1 MKNFIAIGAMLQIT
15 AGAAYSYGDG
25 VVAGGIFGVATG
37 DIANGAEGTIALTGV
52 YSLPK
57 VGSQAWTVGARVYWD
72 AANDRCTT
80 TGAGGLLFIGTA
92 VSAVGSGA
100 GETAGNVRLNGTS
113 LPRAAFVADASAGSA
128 AEINALRQVDSSQ
141 VVSSLRERG
150 LIYPSGTRKEVGHPV
165 EYRTTDKFLEVF
177 GLGELQDLP
186 KLRSLQLTLDDEQ
199 RIQQALE
206 GLKDPEGQDNPV
218 PEDLA
223 LL

>member
-15 AGAAYSYGDG
+15 AGAAYSSGDG

-37 DIANGAEGTIALTGV
+37 DIANGAAGTIALTGV

-92 VSAVGSGA
+92 VAAVGSGA

-128 AEINALRQVDSSQ
+128 AEINALRDALVAA
-141 VVSSLRERG
+141 G
-150 LIYPSGTRKEVGHPV
+150 LMAAS
-165 EYRTTDKFLEVF
+165 
-177 GLGELQDLP
+177 
-186 KLRSLQLTLDDEQ
+186 
-199 RIQQALE
+199 
-206 GLKDPEGQDNPV
+206 
-218 PEDLA
+218 
-223 LL
+223 